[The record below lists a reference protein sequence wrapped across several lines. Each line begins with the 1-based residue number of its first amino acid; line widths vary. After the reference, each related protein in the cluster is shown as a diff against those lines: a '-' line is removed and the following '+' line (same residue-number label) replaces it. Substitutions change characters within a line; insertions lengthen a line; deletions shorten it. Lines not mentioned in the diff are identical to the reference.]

1 MIFQAFFSIIHI
13 NGYHK
18 RLSGSKININF
29 LKRVNIRSYNIIM
42 LLATVLA
49 WLGFFII
56 INSFD
61 PTEGSWLVY
70 AMFYSILFLSIL
82 GTLSLIGFLSRS
94 IFNHKKSRPRLL
106 AIESFRQA
114 IIFSAVLILALMLQA
129 GRILT
134 WWNMTLLIVLATVLE
149 FVILVFRQNEE
160 DIKK

>member
-1 MIFQAFFSIIHI
+1 M
-13 NGYHK
+13 
-18 RLSGSKININF
+18 
-29 LKRVNIRSYNIIM
+29 NIRAYNLIM
-42 LLATVLA
+42 LLATILA

-56 INSFD
+56 ISSFD

-82 GTLSLIGFLSRS
+82 GSLSLIGFLFRS
-94 IFNHKKSRPRLL
+94 ILNNKKSRPRLL

-114 IIFSAVLILALMLQA
+114 IIFSAVLVLALMLQA

-134 WWNMTLLIVLATVLE
+134 WWNMTLLIVLATVVE
-149 FVILVFRQNEE
+149 FVILVFRQNEG

>member
-1 MIFQAFFSIIHI
+1 
-13 NGYHK
+13 
-18 RLSGSKININF
+18 
-29 LKRVNIRSYNIIM
+29 M

-56 INSFD
+56 ISSFD

-82 GTLSLIGFLSRS
+82 GTLSLLGFLIRS

-106 AIESFRQA
+106 ATESFRQA
-114 IIFSAVLILALMLQA
+114 IIFSVVLVIAMMLQA

-134 WWNMTLLIVLATVLE
+134 WWNMILLVVLATVVE
-149 FVILVFRQNEE
+149 FVILVFRQNDEVV
-160 DIKK
+160 KN